1 MEKRK
6 AHILVVDDEPGHVIS
21 LKALLGKWGFVVTG
35 AASGEEAVDKVRQSS
50 FDLVLMDV
58 CMGGMDGVAALKVI
72 KAHSPAIPVI
82 IMTAYSTVASAVEAL
97 KSGAH
102 DYLLKPLDFDNL
114 RDIME
119 SALEHVLA
127 HKGEANAA
135 ALTLD
140 CQRAATV
147 ASANT
152 PACGETPIIGESA
165 PMQSML
171 ELIRTAGPTEATVL
185 ITGKSGTGKELVARA
200 VHQCSLRTA
209 GPLVVVNCA
218 ALSEHLLESELFGHE
233 KGSFT
238 GADRRREGRF
248 FQAQGGTIFLDE
260 IGELP
265 LSLQAKLLRVL
276 QQREIQRVGSDK
288 TFTVDVRIVAATNRD
303 LREEASAGRFRED
316 LYYRL
321 NVLHI
326 PVPALA
332 QHRED
337 IPLLVQHFLQ
347 TLARK
352 HGKNVT
358 SVSPQALAVLQCCPW
373 PGNVRQ
379 LENALEQ
386 AIVLMSGPHLDV
398 GDLPSAVREEA
409 AGLADNEGSNDST
422 ADGAPSLSRSPSL
435 PQHLGTATLLDGTLE
450 DVEREA
456 ILHTLKQVNDH
467 KTEAAERLGISRK
480 TLYAKL
486 KRYGLQ

>member
-6 AHILVVDDEPGHVIS
+6 PHILVVDDEPGHVIS
-21 LKALLGKWGFVVTG
+21 LKALLGKWGFAVSG
-35 AASGEEAVDKVRQSS
+35 AASGEEAVDRVHQSP

-58 CMGGMDGVAALKVI
+58 CMGGMDGVAALKAI
-72 KAHSPAIPVI
+72 KARNPAIPVI
-82 IMTAYSTVASAVEAL
+82 IMTAYSTVASAVDAL

-114 RDIME
+114 RDILDG
-119 SALEHVLA
+119 ALEHLA
-127 HKGEANAA
+127 AQDKGGDATEAEGAGI
-135 ALTLD
+135 T
-140 CQRAATV
+140 
-147 ASANT
+147 
-152 PACGETPIIGESA
+152 GIIGDSP
-165 PMQSML
+165 PMQAMQ

-200 VHQCSLRTA
+200 VHQCSQRTD

-218 ALSEHLLESELFGHE
+218 ALSENLLESELFGHE
-233 KGSFT
+233 KGAFT

-260 IGELP
+260 IGELS
-265 LSLQAKLLRVL
+265 LSLQAKLLRVI

-303 LREEASAGRFRED
+303 LREETTAGRFRED

-326 PVPALA
+326 TVPALE

-337 IPLLVQHFLQ
+337 IPLLVQHFLHRFI
-347 TLARK
+347 LK
-352 HGKNVT
+352 HHKPIKGIT
-358 SVSPQALAVLQCCPW
+358 PQAMDALLHCPW

-386 AIVLMSGPHLDV
+386 AVVLTGGSYLDMA
-398 GDLPSAVREEA
+398 DLSALVEA
-409 AGLADNEGSNDST
+409 ELPVAVDN
-422 ADGAPSLSRSPSL
+422 SLPSL
-435 PQHLGTATLLDGTLE
+435 PSTPAATSASTPFGGTLE

-486 KRYGLQ
+486 KRYGV